1 MKTSRDE
8 DSSSSDDSDNE
19 ETEETESKAP
29 PVKKAQ
35 KRSNPFFKA
44 GKVPNV
50 KIANKIKE
58 IKVSDLSNSTKKF
71 TLRRINLKRESNLY
85 FCIYVIKKYDFN
97 SD

>member
-44 GKVPNV
+44 GEVSNV
-50 KIANKIKE
+50 KIANKIKD
-58 IKVSDLSNSTKKF
+58 IKVSDLSNSTKKKF
-71 TLRRINLKRESNLY
+71 TLRRINVLKRESNFALLY
-85 FCIYVIKKYDFN
+85 LYNKIIRF
-97 SD
+97 

>member
-19 ETEETESKAP
+19 ETEETEETESKTP

-44 GKVPNV
+44 GKVSNV

-58 IKVSDLSNSTKKF
+58 IKVSYLSNNTKKKNY
-71 TLRRINLKRESNLY
+71 TQMY
-85 FCIYVIKKYDFN
+85 
-97 SD
+97 

>member
-19 ETEETESKAP
+19 ETEETESKAS

-44 GKVPNV
+44 GEVSNV
-50 KIANKIKE
+50 KIENKIKE
-58 IKVSDLSNSTKKF
+58 IKVIKVSYLSNSTKK
-71 TLRRINLKRESNLY
+71 K
-85 FCIYVIKKYDFN
+85 IYTQTY
-97 SD
+97 

>member
-19 ETEETESKAP
+19 ETEETESKAS

-58 IKVSDLSNSTKKF
+58 IKVSDLSNSTKKK
-71 TLRRINLKRESNLY
+71 NLHSDVLTSLKEKVILH
-85 FCIYVIKKYDFN
+85 FCIYIIK
-97 SD
+97 